1 MRSSS
6 SSSEVAALL
15 VPKFQGDKVAYDEF
29 NGASFRF
36 FLKTNL
42 LFNNNGVLIVFM
54 IIIGDVLA
62 GKKEEEDVTHHYGFL
77 EGWF

>member
-6 SSSEVAALL
+6 SSGEVAALL

-29 NGASFRF
+29 NGASFRL
-36 FLKTNL
+36 FLKTDL
-42 LFNNNGVLIVFM
+42 LLNNIGVLIVYM

-62 GKKEEEDVTHHYGFL
+62 GKKKKKM
-77 EGWF
+77 

>member
-6 SSSEVAALL
+6 SSGEVAALL
-15 VPKFQGDKVAYDEF
+15 VPKFQGDKVPYDEF

-42 LFNNNGVLIVFM
+42 LLNNI
-54 IIIGDVLA
+54 
-62 GKKEEEDVTHHYGFL
+62 
-77 EGWF
+77 

>member
-6 SSSEVAALL
+6 SSDEVAALL

-36 FLKTNL
+36 FHKTDLLKNI
-42 LFNNNGVLIVFM
+42 GVLIVYM

-62 GKKEEEDVTHHYGFL
+62 GKKKKKM
-77 EGWF
+77 